1 MENIIN
7 EITKID
13 LFKDIDIK
21 DLKEMTNYF
30 KTAKISKKETI
41 FDEGDASNELFIV
54 LKGKIKITKLSKDG
68 KEIILEIAA
77 QNEIFG
83 GVAVINNFP
92 YPANAIAMEE
102 SEILKISR
110 KALIKLIDI
119 YPQLMLNLTKNF
131 SARIKNSY
139 EALKNMALE
148 KVEARIA
155 TLLLKLAEKSGEAV
169 EKGTKINIKLTK
181 LDIAEMVGTTV
192 ETAIRTM
199 SKFKKNK
206 FFTETKGFIVI
217 TNKDALIDI
226 SA

>member
-1 MENIIN
+1 MSNDINNIG
-7 EITKID
+7 
-13 LFKDIDIK
+13 LFNDIDQS
-21 DLKEMTNYF
+21 DLKEITSYF
-30 KTAKISKKETI
+30 KTVKFSKKETI
-41 FDEGDASNELFIV
+41 FDEGDQPNWLYIV
-54 LKGKIKITKLSKDG
+54 LDGKIKITKLSKDG
-68 KEIILEIAA
+68 KEIILELVAPR
-77 QNEIFG
+77 EFFG

-92 YPANAIAMEE
+92 YPANAVAMEA

-110 KALIKLIDI
+110 KELIKLIDI
-119 YPQLMLNLTKNF
+119 YPQLMINLTKNI
-131 SARIKNSY
+131 SARIKNSH

-155 TLLLKLAEKSGEAV
+155 TLLLKLAEKSGEII
-169 EKGTKINIKLTK
+169 EKGTQINIKLTK

-206 FFTETKGFIVI
+206 YLTETSGFIVI
-217 TNKDALIDI
+217 TNKNGLKDI